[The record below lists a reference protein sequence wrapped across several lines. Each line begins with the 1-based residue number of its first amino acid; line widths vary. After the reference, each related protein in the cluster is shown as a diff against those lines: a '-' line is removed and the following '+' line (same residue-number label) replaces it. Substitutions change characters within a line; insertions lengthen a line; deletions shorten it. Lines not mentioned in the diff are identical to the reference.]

1 MSNPLI
7 RCFVLLAM
15 ILGPAVFAPVA
26 GAAGDAFGGM
36 YRLHAYGSIVAPGS
50 LGFEQKEF

>member
-1 MSNPLI
+1 
-7 RCFVLLAM
+7 M